1 MTAKEYLSQA
11 YRLDQRIDSN
21 IAEITRLREMACGIS
36 SPSWEEKV
44 QTSRNTDAPF
54 VRCLEKIMDLE
65 KVVNSEIDTLVDLKR
80 QIRTTVDTVANVNE
94 RMVLRYRYIHNMTWE
109 QIGGELNADEST
121 IADGTRRHFRRWLYP
136 PTRFGS
142 ERRRKYPPL
151 SVDAHLDIMI

>member
-54 VRCLEKIMDLE
+54 VKMCIRDSTGASSPSSAHS
-65 KVVNSEIDTLVDLKR
+65 SETGN
-80 QIRTTVDTVANVNE
+80 Q
-94 RMVLRYRYIHNMTWE
+94 
-109 QIGGELNADEST
+109 
-121 IADGTRRHFRRWLYP
+121 
-136 PTRFGS
+136 
-142 ERRRKYPPL
+142 
-151 SVDAHLDIMI
+151 

>member
-65 KVVNSEIDTLVDLKR
+65 KVVNGEIDTLVDLKR
-80 QIRTTVDTVANVNE
+80 QIRTTVDTVTNVNE

-121 IADGTRRHFRRWLYP
+121 IRRWH
-136 PTRFGS
+136 
-142 ERRRKYPPL
+142 KAAL
-151 SVDAHLDIMI
+151 SAVVVPDDPIRI

>member
-80 QIRTTVDTVANVNE
+80 QIRTTIE
-94 RMVLRYRYIHNMTWE
+94 RVPNTDEQLVLRYRYIHNCTWE
-109 QIGGELNADEST
+109 QIGNELNADART
-121 IADGTRRHFRRWLYP
+121 IRRWH
-136 PTRFGS
+136 G
-142 ERRRKYPPL
+142 
-151 SVDAHLDIMI
+151 DALQKVKFPQDAIKI

>member
-21 IAEITRLREMACGIS
+21 IAEITRLREMAFGIS

-65 KVVNSEIDTLVDLKR
+65 KVVNSEIDTL
-80 QIRTTVDTVANVNE
+80 
-94 RMVLRYRYIHNMTWE
+94 
-109 QIGGELNADEST
+109 DEST
-121 IADGTRRHFRRWLYP
+121 IRRWH
-136 PTRFGS
+136 
-142 ERRRKYPPL
+142 KAAL
-151 SVDAHLDIMI
+151 SAVVLPADPIRI

>member
-1 MTAKEYLSQA
+1 MRYTYVRQHDSTDCAAASLAMVSLHYKKE
-11 YRLDQRIDSN
+11 IT
-21 IAEITRLREMACGIS
+21 ITRLREMACGIS

-65 KVVNSEIDTLVDLKR
+65 KVVNSKIDTLVDLKR

-121 IADGTRRHFRRWLYP
+121 IRRWH
-136 PTRFGS
+136 
-142 ERRRKYPPL
+142 KAAL
-151 SVDAHLDIMI
+151 SAVVVPDDPIRI

>member
-65 KVVNSEIDTLVDLKR
+65 KVVNRGYRR
-80 QIRTTVDTVANVNE
+80 QCQRAHGSPLPLHPQHD
-94 RMVLRYRYIHNMTWE
+94 M
-109 QIGGELNADEST
+109 GAD
-121 IADGTRRHFRRWLYP
+121 RRRV
-136 PTRFGS
+136 
-142 ERRRKYPPL
+142 ERRRKYHPQMAQGSSFGSGFTHRPDSDL
-151 SVDAHLDIMI
+151 KDAGNTRLCR

>member
-1 MTAKEYLSQA
+1 MTAKDYLSQA

-54 VRCLEKIMDLE
+54 VRCLEKIMDLD

-80 QIRTTVDTVANVNE
+80 QIRTTIE
-94 RMVLRYRYIHNMTWE
+94 RVPNTDEQLVLRYRYIHNCTWE
-109 QIGGELNADEST
+109 QIGNELNADART
-121 IADGTRRHFRRWLYP
+121 IRRWH
-136 PTRFGS
+136 G
-142 ERRRKYPPL
+142 
-151 SVDAHLDIMI
+151 DALQKVKVPQDAIKI

>member
-44 QTSRNTDAPF
+44 QTSRSTEAPF
-54 VRCLEKIMDLE
+54 VRSLEKIMDLE
-65 KVVNSEIDTLVDLKR
+65 DTINKEIDTLVCLKK
-80 QIRTTVDTVANVNE
+80 QIRTVIEAVQNTDE
-94 RMVLRYRYIHNMTWE
+94 RLVLRYRYIHNMTWE

-121 IADGTRRHFRRWLYP
+121 IRRWHKAALSAVVV
-136 PTRFGS
+136 PTEPIR
-142 ERRRKYPPL
+142 
-151 SVDAHLDIMI
+151 I

>member
-65 KVVNSEIDTLVDLKR
+65 KVKR
-80 QIRTTVDTVANVNE
+80 HIRTTADTVANVNE
-94 RMVLRYRYIHNMTWE
+94 RTVLRYRYIHNMTWE

-121 IADGTRRHFRRWLYP
+121 IRRWHKAAH
-136 PTRFGS
+136 S
-142 ERRRKYPPL
+142 EVVLHTDPIRIWKTPEIPAFVGRWQTGHY
-151 SVDAHLDIMI
+151 AMY

>member
-65 KVVNSEIDTLVDLKR
+65 KDDSVAAIARIPAEEIAIASVAATQAANSPEET
-80 QIRTTVDTVANVNE
+80 
-94 RMVLRYRYIHNMTWE
+94 
-109 QIGGELNADEST
+109 
-121 IADGTRRHFRRWLYP
+121 F
-136 PTRFGS
+136 
-142 ERRRKYPPL
+142 
-151 SVDAHLDIMI
+151 

>member
-65 KVVNSEIDTLVDLKR
+65 KVVNNEIDTLVDLKR
-80 QIRTTVDTVANVNE
+80 QIRTTVDTIANVNE

-109 QIGGELNADEST
+109 QIGGEMIAPF
-121 IADGTRRHFRRWLYP
+121 ADGIRQLFRQWFYP

>member
-65 KVVNSEIDTLVDLKR
+65 KVVNGEIDTLVDLKR
-80 QIRTTVDTVANVNE
+80 QIRTTIESVPNTDE
-94 RMVLRYRYIHNMTWE
+94 QLVLRYRYIHNCTWE
-109 QIGGELNADEST
+109 QIGNELNADART
-121 IADGTRRHFRRWLYP
+121 IRRWH
-136 PTRFGS
+136 G
-142 ERRRKYPPL
+142 
-151 SVDAHLDIMI
+151 DALQKVKVPQDAIKI

>member
-80 QIRTTVDTVANVNE
+80 QIRLWTPSPTSTSAWFSATATSTT
-94 RMVLRYRYIHNMTWE
+94 
-109 QIGGELNADEST
+109 
-121 IADGTRRHFRRWLYP
+121 
-136 PTRFGS
+136 
-142 ERRRKYPPL
+142 
-151 SVDAHLDIMI
+151 

>member
-44 QTSRNTDAPF
+44 QTTRNTDAPF

-94 RMVLRYRYIHNMTWE
+94 CMVLR
-109 QIGGELNADEST
+109 GELNADEST
-121 IADGTRRHFRRWLYP
+121 IRRWHKAALSAVVL
-136 PTRFGS
+136 PTDPIR
-142 ERRRKYPPL
+142 
-151 SVDAHLDIMI
+151 I

>member
-54 VRCLEKIMDLE
+54 VRCLEKI
-65 KVVNSEIDTLVDLKR
+65 LKKWS
-80 QIRTTVDTVANVNE
+80 TVRLTPS
-94 RMVLRYRYIHNMTWE
+94 LT
-109 QIGGELNADEST
+109 
-121 IADGTRRHFRRWLYP
+121 
-136 PTRFGS
+136 
-142 ERRRKYPPL
+142 
-151 SVDAHLDIMI
+151 

>member
-65 KVVNSEIDTLVDLKR
+65 KVVNGEIDTLVDLKR
-80 QIRTTVDTVANVNE
+80 
-94 RMVLRYRYIHNMTWE
+94 

-121 IADGTRRHFRRWLYP
+121 IRRWHKAALSAVVV
-136 PTRFGS
+136 PTDPIR
-142 ERRRKYPPL
+142 
-151 SVDAHLDIMI
+151 I

>member
-44 QTSRNTDAPF
+44 QTSRHTDAPF

-65 KVVNSEIDTLVDLKR
+65 KVVNRE

-121 IADGTRRHFRRWLYP
+121 IRRWHKAALSTVVL
-136 PTRFGS
+136 PTDPIR
-142 ERRRKYPPL
+142 
-151 SVDAHLDIMI
+151 I

>member
-54 VRCLEKIMDLE
+54 VRCREKLMDR
-65 KVVNSEIDTLVDLKR
+65 VWGYTYAGDYR
-80 QIRTTVDTVANVNE
+80 TVDVHI
-94 RMVLRYRYIHNMTWE
+94 RRLREKLEPDPAQPKYILTKWGVGYYFQDEE
-109 QIGGELNADEST
+109 QSA
-121 IADGTRRHFRRWLYP
+121 
-136 PTRFGS
+136 
-142 ERRRKYPPL
+142 
-151 SVDAHLDIMI
+151 V

>member
-65 KVVNSEIDTLVDLKR
+65 KVVNGEIDTLVDLKR
-80 QIRTTVDTVANVNE
+80 QIRTTVDTVANAVSYTH
-94 RMVLRYRYIHNMTWE
+94 LR
-109 QIGGELNADEST
+109 
-121 IADGTRRHFRRWLYP
+121 
-136 PTRFGS
+136 
-142 ERRRKYPPL
+142 
-151 SVDAHLDIMI
+151 AHET

>member
-21 IAEITRLREMACGIS
+21 IAEITRLRDMACGIS

-65 KVVNSEIDTLVDLKR
+65 KVVNSEIDTLVDLNR
-80 QIRTTVDTVANVNE
+80 QIRTTIE
-94 RMVLRYRYIHNMTWE
+94 RVPNTDEQLVLRYRYIHNCTWE
-109 QIGGELNADEST
+109 QIGNELNADART
-121 IADGTRRHFRRWLYP
+121 IRRWH
-136 PTRFGS
+136 G
-142 ERRRKYPPL
+142 
-151 SVDAHLDIMI
+151 DALQKVKVPQDAIKI

>member
-36 SPSWEEKV
+36 SPSWEEEV

-109 QIGGELNADEST
+109 QIGGELNADERT
-121 IADGTRRHFRRWLYP
+121 IRRWHKAALSAVVV
-136 PTRFGS
+136 PTDPIR
-142 ERRRKYPPL
+142 
-151 SVDAHLDIMI
+151 I